1 MSDVHSKGLKFF
13 FYLEPQIQS
22 FVHFYARKVLSVKWF
37 NYGLE
42 LKMKIT
48 SDSFFYGE
56 DMFQKINIWQM
67 SPFKWF

>member
-1 MSDVHSKGLKFF
+1 MREKK
-13 FYLEPQIQS
+13 
-22 FVHFYARKVLSVKWF
+22 SVKWF